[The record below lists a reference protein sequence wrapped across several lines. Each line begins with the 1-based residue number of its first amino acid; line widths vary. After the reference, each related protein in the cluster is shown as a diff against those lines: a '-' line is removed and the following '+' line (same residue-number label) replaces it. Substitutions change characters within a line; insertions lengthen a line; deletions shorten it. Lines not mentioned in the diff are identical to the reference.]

1 MNEELTL
8 VAMDLFDSADKWTS
22 FCELMNKSEKIQE
35 KWWKKLQ
42 TEVYQREMKN
52 PTPGWNISIYYDWDI
67 RWYIQGESE
76 NSLAIH
82 FWQDGLR
89 LYSNYGDLDIVKVN
103 DLIKDPKFDILR
115 NAFDR
120 IDGSDSATIGCEFR
134 NFHFQTI
141 YDGVFP
147 DHRTL
152 SWYAGN
158 RTNQFADQLIA
169 KVRKFQTPEI
179 TALFKEINMLCKK
192 D

>member
-8 VAMDLFDSADKWTS
+8 AAMNLFDSADKWTS
-22 FCELMNKSEKIQE
+22 FCELMNKSDDIQN

-42 TEVYQREMKN
+42 TEVYQRELKN
-52 PTPGWNISIYYDWDI
+52 PTHDWEVYIWNEWDI
-67 RWYIQGESE
+67 MWYIQGES
-76 NSLAIH
+76 NKSLAVH
-82 FWQDGLR
+82 FWGDAFR
-89 LYSNYGDLDIVKVN
+89 LVSGFGDLDIFKVN

-120 IDGSDSATIGCEFR
+120 IDEIDLATIGLERR

-141 YDGVFP
+141 YDGMFP
-147 DHRTL
+147 DYRTL

-158 RTNQFADQLIA
+158 RTDEFADQLIA

-179 TALFKEINMLCKK
+179 TELFKEINMLCKK
-192 D
+192 V